1 MVHLHENG
9 RAESHKRSTAPCMH
23 QPGWC
28 TTTFVGWQI
37 RHTCSC
43 VLGMRSAKKDS
54 VSAGVRTIIAP
65 EESTGEPTSRAQ
77 RWAPVSMS
85 EAEDEEVEIIE

>member
-1 MVHLHENG
+1 
-9 RAESHKRSTAPCMH
+9 
-23 QPGWC
+23 
-28 TTTFVGWQI
+28 
-37 RHTCSC
+37 
-43 VLGMRSAKKDS
+43 MRSAKKDS